1 MEPILIIPV
10 VIIVALVIRV
20 IAGSFDA
27 DRVHM
32 YVKSRGWKLIDQS
45 WDPFGPGWFGE
56 QDARIYAI
64 IYEDQDGNRHK
75 AHVKTSVFSGV
86 YLTNDCIVERAM
98 PQANLEEENEALRA
112 RIAELES
119 GEQSS

>member
-45 WDPFGPGWFGE
+45 WDPEGLHGRWNQTCERMGPSHALMAS
-56 QDARIYAI
+56 QARPLI
-64 IYEDQDGNRHK
+64 R
-75 AHVKTSVFSGV
+75 
-86 YLTNDCIVERAM
+86 
-98 PQANLEEENEALRA
+98 
-112 RIAELES
+112 
-119 GEQSS
+119 